1 MEKLSGQYDTCILEK
16 EASDS
21 STTEEY
27 KKFEQ
32 TIRPSEQSNLT
43 EEYKQKMNNYKRQYN
58 KDIVFF
64 DGTKIKTIQLEHH

>member
-16 EASDS
+16 ESSDS

-64 DGTKIKTIQLEHH
+64 DGTKIKTIQLKHH